1 MLHRV
6 QSVLKYNKSNLSKQ
20 MINHIHG
27 NCLQRNTGCYFFRQ
41 NWIISTLLENVR
53 YNIRYNRYRL
63 LSYASIFSFYS
74 NLKRAHKNPKVFCNF
89 YERTVIIN
97 TPYSNES
104 TVFFGFMKNLHSLK
118 SLFCFTFVY
127 PNSFNYFFS
136 IAYLFYLNTWYES
149 LHCGVYN
156 LHYIIMIFNKSLF
169 E

>member
-27 NCLQRNTGCYFFRQ
+27 NCLQRNAGCYFFRQ

-104 TVFFGFMKNLHSLK
+104 TVFFGFMKNLHSTCTSNHCFVSHSYILIPLIFFNCISVLFK
-118 SLFCFTFVY
+118 YMIWIFTLWSLQFT
-127 PNSFNYFFS
+127 
-136 IAYLFYLNTWYES
+136 
-149 LHCGVYN
+149 LHN
-156 LHYIIMIFNKSLF
+156 HDF
-169 E
+169 